1 MTTSQIISNATHEYG
16 HVLGLDHTPDSGSN
30 SVMKSGIQDIGPTAY
45 DIQEIRLK
53 WGN

>member
-16 HVLGLDHTPDSGSN
+16 HTPDSGSS
-30 SVMKSGIQDIGPTAY
+30 SVMKSGIQDIGPTTY